1 MLIGLER
8 VSHLID
14 FYMEW
19 EKVYL
24 DDLKV
29 DFRET
34 VVNLYGAILAYQA
47 RLLEYLQKNAAI
59 KFGRNIVKVD
69 NWDDWLA
76 EVNKWDENCKRF
88 TALADAEKD
97 DDRWNRQQMQLS
109 KQYNVSEQI
118 LAALKD
124 IREQKLQKLSAH

>member
-1 MLIGLER
+1 VQSVTSLEPHAALAWSCVSFLLPAILNQKGQHDSMLAGLDR

-34 VVNLYGAILAYQA
+34 VVQLYGAILAYPA

-69 NWDDWLA
+69 N
-76 EVNKWDENCKRF
+76 
-88 TALADAEKD
+88 
-97 DDRWNRQQMQLS
+97 
-109 KQYNVSEQI
+109 
-118 LAALKD
+118 
-124 IREQKLQKLSAH
+124 